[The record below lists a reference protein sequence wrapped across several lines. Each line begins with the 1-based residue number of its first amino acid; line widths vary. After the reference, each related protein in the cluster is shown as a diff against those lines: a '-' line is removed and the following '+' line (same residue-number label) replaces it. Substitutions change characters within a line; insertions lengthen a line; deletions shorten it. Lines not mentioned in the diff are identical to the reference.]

1 MNGMELAR
9 AYYNEYAGELCRQFP
24 GYADK
29 MAFGLAGEGS
39 ECFGYDDQIS
49 QDHDFGPG
57 FCVWVTRDTARAIG
71 QQLQAAYASLPGTYQ
86 GYTRHETAEA
96 EGRVGVIPIDRFYAR
111 YTNCTDVP
119 RSNMEWLRIPERFL
133 ATATNGDV
141 FSDPEGEFSRIR
153 NALRAY
159 YPQDVL
165 RKKIAA
171 RAAVMAQSG
180 QYNFPRCV
188 NRGDLNA
195 AYLAQGEFVK
205 AAISML
211 YLLERKYMPFY
222 KWAFRGMQDFT
233 ICAAPAQELMRL
245 IASGNGVETASQRQ
259 TIIES
264 ICVFTAQE
272 LYRQGFSNTQEAF
285 LQAHLPS
292 IMGGIT
298 DPEIRQLHVMA
309 DADQ

>member
-9 AYYNEYAGELCRQFP
+9 AYYNEYGEYLRRMFP
-24 GYADK
+24 GYENK
-29 MAFGLAGEGS
+29 LAFGLAGEGS

-57 FCVWVTRDTARAIG
+57 FCVWITRDTARAIG
-71 QQLQAAYASLPGTYQ
+71 PQLQAAYAALPATFQ
-86 GYTRHETAEA
+86 GYTRYETAEA
-96 EGRVGVIPIDRFYAR
+96 EGRVGVIPIDRFFAR

-119 RSNMEWLRIPERFL
+119 RTNMEWLRIPERFL
-133 ATATNGDV
+133 ATATNGEV
-141 FSDPEGEFSRIR
+141 FADPEGEFSRIR
-153 NALRAY
+153 NVLKGF

-180 QYNFPRCV
+180 QYNFPRCI

-205 AAISML
+205 AAVSML

-233 ICAAPAQELMRL
+233 VCAAPAQELTKL
-245 IASGNGVETASQRQ
+245 IAAGNGIETAAQRQ
-259 TIIES
+259 NMIES
-264 ICVFTAQE
+264 ICVFTAQQ
-272 LYRQGFSNTQEAF
+272 LCMQGFSNTQEPF

-292 IMGGIT
+292 IMAGIA
-298 DPEIRQLHVMA
+298 DPEIRRLHVMA